1 MSEEKGKFSQIFKNF
16 RNFNDVFS
24 LLCDFRFSTS
34 KQTLTL
40 INDTFFTSLL
50 SGRISSLRDESGA
63 IFIDRDPTL
72 FSIILNFLR
81 TKDIDTK
88 LCDIRQLRHEAEYYN
103 IAPLIKRLILC
114 EDLSLSSCG
123 DILFYGCLPAPSKYS
138 FKSVLKLKIILF
150 FLNFQTFQFKSLTV
164 HQLQTHHHNFKRDHH
179 LQHHQNFLVP
189 VLLQLRSQMHDQ
201 DLWYVFQS

>member
-1 MSEEKGKFSQIFKNF
+1 MRI
-16 RNFNDVFS
+16 
-24 LLCDFRFSTS
+24 CRFSTS

-72 FSIILNFLR
+72 FSLILNFLR

-114 EDLSLSSCG
+114 EDLGLSSCG

-138 FKSVLKLKIILF
+138 NL
-150 FLNFQTFQFKSLTV
+150 
-164 HQLQTHHHNFKRDHH
+164 H
-179 LQHHQNFLVP
+179 
-189 VLLQLRSQMHDQ
+189 
-201 DLWYVFQS
+201 